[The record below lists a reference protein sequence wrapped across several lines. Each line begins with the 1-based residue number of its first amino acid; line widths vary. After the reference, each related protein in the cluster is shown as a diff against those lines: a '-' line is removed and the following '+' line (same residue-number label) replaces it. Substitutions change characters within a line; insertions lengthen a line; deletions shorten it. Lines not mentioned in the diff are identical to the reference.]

1 MITFLADLFSACFR
15 IHTICKS
22 DALGNLLSVFV
33 STKPGDLNET
43 SGRRQ
48 QCLWGLKQEAIQS
61 QNTVF
66 LTQTERS
73 VKNFDTR
80 EKYHLSLKLTL
91 AKYLRIGCSCLSVL
105 KQLCCC
111 ALALLETHY
120 NTTYNLCSGLSSV
133 VWSYLSLES
142 AVVRKTA
149 VFTWACSGSCLLF
162 CCVRGKHFSEQSG

>member
-33 STKPGDLNET
+33 PTKPGDLNET

-80 EKYHLSLKLTL
+80 EK
-91 AKYLRIGCSCLSVL
+91 
-105 KQLCCC
+105 
-111 ALALLETHY
+111 
-120 NTTYNLCSGLSSV
+120 
-133 VWSYLSLES
+133 
-142 AVVRKTA
+142 
-149 VFTWACSGSCLLF
+149 
-162 CCVRGKHFSEQSG
+162 